1 MTINTKEIREA
12 TGVYV
17 YPADLQFK
25 LIEAENIILK
35 LCDRIDE
42 LEEKIKWLE
51 GLGVPIKESLTQTVD
66 DLTEK
71 LKVAEE
77 ALIVLMEGCCL
88 CDEGLICVSCYAA
101 KAIAKI
107 RGEG

>member
-77 ALIVLMEGCCL
+77 VLERL
-88 CDEGLICVSCYAA
+88 A
-101 KAIAKI
+101 KLGSGDRFKNSIKNEITQETLVKI
-107 RGEG
+107 RGE